1 MRPGFTG
8 AGLDRADHLR
18 LDEARL
24 AELAASPEARLM
36 RLSRLDPEL
45 DEEGRLGWASM
56 LDPQERIFLG
66 FREDAPLFAPL
77 IRTEPGQRAWS
88 VFALLNRMT
97 AEDAALWGTARSLI
111 EWHNRHLFC
120 GACGIAT
127 APYRAGWGRRCGGCR
142 LEHFPRVD
150 PVVIM
155 LAEHEDRVLL
165 GRQPQYP
172 AGRFSAL
179 AGFVEPGESIEE
191 AVARELG
198 EEAGIEVS
206 DVRYVASQPWPFPGQ
221 LMIACTAAA
230 ASDEITLDT
239 NELEDAIWVDR
250 EGVRAALA
258 GELGAPFL
266 GPPRFAIA
274 YTLLRHWAGSSSLPR
289 SGGEGDHPKGGGG
302 VFDEA

>member
-24 AELAASPEARLM
+24 AELAGSFEARLL
-36 RLSRLDPEL
+36 RLSGLDPEL
-45 DEEGRLGWASM
+45 DEDGRLGWGSVTEAE
-56 LDPQERIFLG
+56 ERIFLG
-66 FREDAPLFAPL
+66 FRDGAALFAPL
-77 IRTEPGQRAWS
+77 VRIEPGQRAWS
-88 VFALLNRMT
+88 VFALLNRMAADDT
-97 AEDAALWGTARSLI
+97 AVWGTARSLI
-111 EWHNRHLFC
+111 EWHNRHRFC
-120 GACGIAT
+120 GNCGSPT
-127 APYRAGWGRRCGGCR
+127 AAFRGGWGRRCTGCA

-155 LAEHEDRVLL
+155 LAEHRGRVLL

-172 AGRFSAL
+172 AGRYSAL

-221 LMIACTAAA
+221 LMIACTALA

-239 NELEDAIWVDR
+239 NELEAAIWMDR
-250 EGVRAALA
+250 AGVRAALA
-258 GELGAPFL
+258 GKPDAPFL
-266 GPPRFAIA
+266 GPPHFAIA
-274 YTLLRHWAGSSSLPR
+274 HTLLRHWADL
-289 SGGEGDHPKGGGG
+289 
-302 VFDEA
+302 